1 MRMTPFTWTALC
13 TSVLMA
19 FAFPALTVACGLLAL
34 DRLLG
39 MHFFTNELGGN
50 MMNYPNLF
58 WIWGHPEVYILILPA
73 FGVFSEVVSTFSRK
87 RLFGY
92 ESLVYATA
100 AIAILSFTVWLHHF
114 FTMGSSA
121 NVNAFFG
128 ITTMIIAVPT
138 GVKVFNWLLTM
149 YRGRITFHPSMLWT
163 VGFIVTFV
171 IGGMTGVL
179 LAMPPADFLMHNT
192 TFLVAHF
199 HNMII
204 PGVLFGYLAGYM
216 YWFPKAFGFKMNEPW
231 GTAAFWFWIVGFY
244 LAFMPLYVLGL
255 MGMPRRME
263 QYNDPTWQPWLIA
276 ASMGAV
282 LDPDRHR
289 LPHHAARRQRS
300 ATGQGNVDVTGDPYD
315 GRTLEWATSSPPPPY
330 NFAVL
335 PEVRDREPLLDMKE
349 RGVAYAPPRAYEDI
363 EMPKNSAVGVVMGG
377 LAFVLG
383 FAMVWR
389 IWWLVILCGL
399 AMWAT
404 MILRASDDESDYVL
418 TADEVERMEKARYRA
433 LEAAKAAGHERQR
446 HGRAR
451 PPHSEAAAVHE
462 QRELGFWLYLM
473 GDAVIFALLFM
484 TYGIMVGNT
493 AGGPTGKQLFSLN
506 NAAIETA
513 LLLVSSTTFGF
524 ASLSSRQ
531 GNRSAVLAL
540 AAITFLLGAGF
551 VFLEIREFLG
561 MIRAGA
567 GPDRSGFLSAFF
579 TLVGTHGTHVSVGLI
594 WILILSARSR
604 SRGSAV
610 GDLAPVPARPVLA
623 LPRHRLGRHLLR
635 RLPSGAAVMER
646 HGLASYLIGFVLAVI
661 LTAIPFWLVYT
672 HALPPSRIMLVIAI
686 AAVLQILVHL
696 HFFLHINF
704 TTTPKENLLAIAF
717 TAVLIFLHGGRQPLD
732 HDRPAPRGWRSK
744 SREEDAAVVG
754 AHADH
759 DVLPSK
765 TVAAM
770 FRYFT
775 ALLMR

>member
-1 MRMTPFTWTALC
+1 MFGKLTIEALPLYSAVAATGALVTVGGGFVVFVVVTWLKAWKYLWTEWLTSVDHKRIGVMYIVLALIMLMRGFVDAIMMRAQQAMALDNGGYLPPEHFDQIFSSHGTIMIFFMAMPFMTGLMNIAVPLQIGTRDVAFPFLNSLSLWLTSAGAALVMVSLVIGKFSTAGWTGYPPYSGIEANPGVGVDYWIWALLISGVGSTLSGINFIVTILKRRAPGMGLMRMTPFTWTALC
-13 TSVLMA
+13 ASVLMA

-128 ITTMIIAVPT
+128 VTTMIIAVPT

-244 LAFMPLYVLGL
+244 LAFMPLYVLGF

-263 QYNDPTWQPWLIA
+263 QYNDPTWQPWLMA

-282 LDPDRHR
+282 LILIGIACLVVQLAVSIRDRR
-289 LPHHAARRQRS
+289 KA
-300 ATGQGNVDVTGDPYD
+300 VDVTGDPYD

-335 PEVRDREPLLDMKE
+335 PEVRDREPLVDMKE
-349 RGVAYAPPRAYEDI
+349 RGVAYQPPRTYEDI
-363 EMPKNSAVGVVMGG
+363 EMPKNSAVGVVLGG

-383 FAMVWR
+383 FGVVWQ
-389 IWWLVILCGL
+389 IWWLVIVCGV
-399 AMWAT
+399 AMWVTLA
-404 MILRASDDESDYVL
+404 LRASDDESEFVL
-418 TADEVERMEKARYRA
+418 SASEVERIEAARYRA
-433 LEAAKAAGHERQR
+433 LGNQI
-446 HGRAR
+446 GSR
-451 PPHSEAAAVHE
+451 P
-462 QRELGFWLYLM
+462 
-473 GDAVIFALLFM
+473 
-484 TYGIMVGNT
+484 
-493 AGGPTGKQLFSLN
+493 
-506 NAAIETA
+506 
-513 LLLVSSTTFGF
+513 
-524 ASLSSRQ
+524 
-531 GNRSAVLAL
+531 
-540 AAITFLLGAGF
+540 
-551 VFLEIREFLG
+551 
-561 MIRAGA
+561 
-567 GPDRSGFLSAFF
+567 
-579 TLVGTHGTHVSVGLI
+579 
-594 WILILSARSR
+594 
-604 SRGSAV
+604 
-610 GDLAPVPARPVLA
+610 
-623 LPRHRLGRHLLR
+623 
-635 RLPSGAAVMER
+635 
-646 HGLASYLIGFVLAVI
+646 
-661 LTAIPFWLVYT
+661 
-672 HALPPSRIMLVIAI
+672 
-686 AAVLQILVHL
+686 
-696 HFFLHINF
+696 
-704 TTTPKENLLAIAF
+704 
-717 TAVLIFLHGGRQPLD
+717 
-732 HDRPAPRGWRSK
+732 
-744 SREEDAAVVG
+744 
-754 AHADH
+754 
-759 DVLPSK
+759 
-765 TVAAM
+765 
-770 FRYFT
+770 
-775 ALLMR
+775 